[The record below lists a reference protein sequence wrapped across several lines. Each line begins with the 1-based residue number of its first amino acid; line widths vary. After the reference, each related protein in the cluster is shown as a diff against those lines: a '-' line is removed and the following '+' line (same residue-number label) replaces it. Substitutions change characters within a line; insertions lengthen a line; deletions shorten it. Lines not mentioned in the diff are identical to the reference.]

1 MLISRRTHF
10 TGRVVTIDVDEV
22 RLPNGHEATFE
33 VVHHPGGAA
42 AVAVDANRRV
52 CLLRQYRHA
61 IGDWIVELPAGK
73 LDTAEGPLVTAQ
85 RELAEEAGLTART
98 WRPLGHSISSPG
110 VFTEFV
116 HLYLATDLGQ
126 AALQREHGEVLE
138 PFWVPLDEAVQNVI
152 DGRWSDAKTVV
163 GLVRAGACLRRGDP

>member
-10 TGRVVTIDVDEV
+10 TGRVVRLDVDEV
-22 RLPNGHEATFE
+22 RLPNGHEATLE

-42 AVAVDANRRV
+42 AVAIDADRRV

-73 LDTAEGPLVTAQ
+73 LDTGEGPEATAR
-85 RELAEEAGLTART
+85 RELAEEAGVTASR
-98 WRPLGHSISSPG
+98 WRSLGYSISSPG

-116 HLYLATDLGQ
+116 HLFLATELGRVP
-126 AALQREHGEVLE
+126 LHCEHGEVLE
-138 PFWVPLDEAVQNVI
+138 PFWVPLEEALQNALE
-152 DGRWSDAKTVV
+152 GRWSDAKTVI
-163 GLVRAGACLRRGDP
+163 GLVRAEACLRRRDS